1 VQKVAELA
9 QIDVSKVHKSGE
21 HYGNTSAATHPVAL
35 DELSRAGKIRRGSL
49 IGLTSFGAGITWGAC
64 ILEW

>member
-1 VQKVAELA
+1 VEKVAELA
-9 QIDVSKVHKSGE
+9 QIELSKVHKSGE
-21 HYGNTSAATHPVAL
+21 RYGNTSAATHPVAL
-35 DELSRAGKIRRGSL
+35 DELNRAGKIGPGSL